1 MILSDSSRRALLAT
15 DVAKGLRGAIATV
28 VPLYFSL
35 SRHSRSIAWIAL
47 AGWLGSLADPGGTRG
62 RRARVLLGFV
72 VLGALLVML
81 GETSARSLLFASI
94 VLSAVGFS
102 ASLFRALGGDAASL
116 GTMLLVATSIATSNR
131 TGAPLFDG
139 ALFACGGLW
148 ALALSSVL
156 WPIWTH
162 LPVRRAVAAAFLSL
176 QQFARDLSACAAD
189 HPAPGDPRWAELA
202 RSTHRRVRGAIEEAR
217 RVALSMRSRNVGESR
232 LGSNVRA
239 LLGSAEAS
247 FFLLIALADEIEAR
261 ENPRDAALDP
271 SFPARLAQIYGEVH
285 DRLYARNPATVRES
299 GTEPPVAS
307 TRGTPS
313 PLAKR
318 LVEAARTAQSL
329 SRQIADLPAIDA
341 SAVRMT
347 PLFQWRDVERALA
360 TMRDALAF
368 ESPIFRHAVRVACT
382 VAAALPLA
390 RAVSPEHVPWVMVTA
405 VAVLQPYPGVTV
417 KRAIERVIGTGIGCL
432 LTVAL
437 MAKVHEP
444 WELAAVIFPLSV
456 SAIVTRSRNYRLFT
470 LFLTPVFVLFVD
482 AGRGDSW
489 TAAARAGDVALGGAV
504 AFAASAL
511 VFPSWEKRRLKDALS
526 VVLATASRYVAS
538 TFDLLAFDRASEL
551 ETRVVSDRRRA
562 GVALNEAEAS
572 LERLLSE
579 PRESKERAA
588 DAMQLITYARRLT
601 SALTTIDVQT
611 STYGPISDD
620 VRSDVARFRVWV
632 TAVLEAMSAHL
643 DGKPPRLVPDPPD
656 LPPMTGTYL
665 DASLARILGYAELI
679 ASLLPSGAPRPAT
692 DRAPIPHVSPGR

>member
-1 MILSDSSRRALLAT
+1 MILPDPSRRALLAT
-15 DVAKGLRGAIATV
+15 DVAKGLRGAVATV

-35 SRHSRSIAWIAL
+35 SRHSRAIAWIAL

-81 GETSARSLLFASI
+81 SETSARSLVFASL
-94 VLSAVGFS
+94 VLTSVGFA
-102 ASLFRALGGDAASL
+102 ASLFRALGADAASL

-131 TGAPLFDG
+131 AGAPLFDG
-139 ALFACGGLW
+139 AMFACGGLW

-162 LPVRRAVAAAFLSL
+162 LPVRRAVAAVFLSL
-176 QQFARDLSACAAD
+176 EQFASDLSACAVD
-189 HPAPGDPRWAELA
+189 RPAPGDPRWAELA
-202 RSTHRRVRGAIEEAR
+202 RSTHRRIRGAIDEAR
-217 RVALSMRSRNVGESR
+217 RVALSMRTRTVGESR

-261 ENPRDAALDP
+261 ENPRDAARDP
-271 SFPARLAQIYGEVH
+271 SFPERLAQIYGEVH

-299 GTEPPVAS
+299 AVEPPVAS

-318 LVEAARTAQSL
+318 LVDAARTAQSL

-341 SAVRMT
+341 SAARFT
-347 PLFQWRDVERALA
+347 PLFRSSDVERAASSL
-360 TMRDALAF
+360 RDALSF
-368 ESPIFRHAVRVACT
+368 ESPVFRHALRVACT

-390 RAVSPEHVPWVMVTA
+390 RAVSPNHVPWVMVTA
-405 VAVLQPYPGVTV
+405 VAVLQPFPGVTV
-417 KRAIERVIGTGIGCL
+417 RRAVERVIGTAIGCL

-437 MAKVHEP
+437 MAEVHEP

-456 SAIVTRSRNYRLFT
+456 AAIVTRSRNYRLFT

-482 AGRGDSW
+482 AGRGDVW

-511 VFPSWEKRRLKDALS
+511 IFPSWEKRRLKDALL
-526 VVLATASRYVAS
+526 VVLAAESKYVAS
-538 TFDLLAFDRASEL
+538 TFDLLGLDRVPEL
-551 ETRVVSDRRRA
+551 EARVVSDRRQV

-601 SALTTIDVQT
+601 SALTTVDVQRA
-611 STYGPISDD
+611 TYGAIPEDAH
-620 VRSDVARFRVWV
+620 VDVARFRTWV
-632 TAVLEAMSAHL
+632 ADVLDATSRTL
-643 DGKPPRLVPDPPD
+643 DGKAPQKVPNPPD
-656 LPPMTGTYL
+656 LPAVTATYL

-679 ASLLPSGAPRPAT
+679 ASLLPNHTPR
-692 DRAPIPHVSPGR
+692 